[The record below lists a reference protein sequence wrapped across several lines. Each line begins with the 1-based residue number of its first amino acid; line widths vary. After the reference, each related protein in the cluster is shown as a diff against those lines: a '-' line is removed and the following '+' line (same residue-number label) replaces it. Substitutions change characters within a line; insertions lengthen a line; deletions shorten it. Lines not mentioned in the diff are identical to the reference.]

1 MLPWPLA
8 HTLAPSPAQEPA
20 PAPGVGTLGRYR
32 GLDSLTPRRLDVWP
46 LHACSLPASPAIL
59 GLPALP
65 RPLIGC
71 DQPLCPIQSAQ
82 FAAAHVDAGRAQRP
96 SVALWDLWDGTDGMG
111 RVQDASRHP
120 GMAAWRR
127 GARDDCR
134 HPRLLLSPGWCWA
147 AGRLCAPLPSS
158 ALPCPAYHPSAP
170 PPAAGLHSARSLQ
183 AALCHGQS
191 ALLRDEPVSHRR
203 SQLLALQRFT
213 APVLSVLGAMAAFV
227 AYPVPRAGPVS
238 AQSRA
243 RPWPSTTPPSSSH
256 PVGPRRRFSSPR
268 TAVHRPPLHLL
279 AHDGCPLTPALTTTT
294 TLPSGLRRPK
304 SAFSRWPAL

>member
-1 MLPWPLA
+1 MSMPDEPNA
-8 HTLAPSPAQEPA
+8 RQSPC
-20 PAPGVGTLGRYR
+20 GI
-32 GLDSLTPRRLDVWP
+32 
-46 LHACSLPASPAIL
+46 C
-59 GLPALP
+59 
-65 RPLIGC
+65 
-71 DQPLCPIQSAQ
+71 
-82 FAAAHVDAGRAQRP
+82 
-96 SVALWDLWDGTDGMG
+96 GMG
-111 RVQDASRHP
+111 RMGWDGCRMHP
-120 GMAAWRR
+120 GIQAWRR
-127 GARDDCR
+127 GGVER
-134 HPRLLLSPGWCWA
+134 GMI
-147 AGRLCAPLPSS
+147 AGTHSFAFVCP
-158 ALPCPAYHPSAP
+158 ALPCPTYHPSAP

>member
-1 MLPWPLA
+1 MIA
-8 HTLAPSPAQEPA
+8 
-20 PAPGVGTLGRYR
+20 GT
-32 GLDSLTPRRLDVWP
+32 
-46 LHACSLPASPAIL
+46 H
-59 GLPALP
+59 
-65 RPLIGC
+65 GC
-71 DQPLCPIQSAQ
+71 C
-82 FAAAHVDAGRAQRP
+82 RAQ
-96 SVALWDLWDGTDGMG
+96 A
-111 RVQDASRHP
+111 
-120 GMAAWRR
+120 
-127 GARDDCR
+127 GAG
-134 HPRLLLSPGWCWA
+134 LLGCWA
-147 AGRLCAPLPSS
+147 ALRSFAFVCP
-158 ALPCPAYHPSAP
+158 ALPCPDLPTYHPSAP
-170 PPAAGLHSARSLQ
+170 PPVAGLHSARSLQ
-183 AALCHGQS
+183 AAFCHGQS
-191 ALLRDEPVSHRR
+191 VLLRDEPVSHRR

-279 AHDGCPLTPALTTTT
+279 LAHDGCPLTPALTTTT

>member
-1 MLPWPLA
+1 MLPACFPSDLGA
-8 HTLAPSPAQEPA
+8 ARFAPPVDWLRPATMPNPVGPVRCRPCRCRTSPTPVSR
-20 PAPGVGTLGRYR
+20 PVG
-32 GLDSLTPRRLDVWP
+32 
-46 LHACSLPASPAIL
+46 
-59 GLPALP
+59 
-65 RPLIGC
+65 
-71 DQPLCPIQSAQ
+71 
-82 FAAAHVDAGRAQRP
+82 
-96 SVALWDLWDGTDGMG
+96 WDGWDGTGAG
-111 RVQDASRHP
+111 CIQ
-120 GMAAWRR
+120 AWRR

-158 ALPCPAYHPSAP
+158 ALPCPTYHPSAP

-227 AYPVPRAGPVS
+227 AYPVPRAGPVF

-279 AHDGCPLTPALTTTT
+279 LAHDGCPLTPALTTTT